1 MADDDR
7 SRAAATTIVRVDQ
20 QPTALG
26 CNAQHPEQAP
36 ARPEGD
42 RTLRLGAATDK
53 GPEYSPR
60 EDARERLLV
69 IANLLP
75 KRIGDLGIEAIRDA
89 ERSRPLHFDL
99 RQFVWTGDRHTAQ
112 LDEIDQ
118 LEEGG
123 IRADPD
129 GERSDGD
136 CREQWTASE
145 HPQRM
150 AEIANGH
157 VDQREAARVAALLL
171 AYLDA
176 ADRPQRR
183 RARRVRRHAA
193 RDECVDLPFDVV
205 LEFVIQLTFDRISSE
220 ERSQLQR
227 KDMQPAFEQHVTPP
241 AVGQPARSHS
251 TNAVSPPS
259 PARAVAVRYASAN
272 RTWPC
277 GCSHSV
283 SIRP

>member
-42 RTLRLGAATDK
+42 HGLRLGATTDK

-75 KRIGDLGIEAIRDA
+75 ERIGDLGIEAIRYA

-99 RQFVWTGDRHTAQ
+99 RQFVWTGDRHAAQ

-123 IRADPD
+123 VRADPD

-136 CREQWTASE
+136 CGEQWTASE
-145 HPQRM
+145 HSQRI
-150 AEIANGH
+150 AQIANGH

-171 AYLDA
+171 ARLDA

-183 RARRVRRHAA
+183 VRRHAT
-193 RDECVDLPFDVV
+193 RDERVDLPFDVV
-205 LEFVIQLTFDRISSE
+205 LDFVIQLTFDRIPSE

-227 KDMQPAFEQHVTPP
+227 KDMTPAFEPHVTPP

-251 TNAVSPPS
+251 TNAASPPS
-259 PARAVAVRYASAN
+259 PTRAVAVRYASAN
-272 RTWPC
+272 RTSPC
-277 GCSHSV
+277 DCSHSV